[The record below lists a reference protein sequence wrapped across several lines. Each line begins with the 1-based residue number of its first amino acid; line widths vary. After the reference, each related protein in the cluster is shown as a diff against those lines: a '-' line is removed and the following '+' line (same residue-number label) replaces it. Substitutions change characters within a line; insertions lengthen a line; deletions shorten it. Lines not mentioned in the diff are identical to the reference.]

1 MTGRQPVVTSRVLTR
16 RRERSGAASSL
27 TPMTQHADLT
37 PRQAWERLESD
48 PDAVLVDVR
57 TSAEWSFVGL
67 PDLTSIGKRVV
78 PIEWTTFPEGA
89 PNPRFLDDLRASI
102 PTDDTPVL
110 FLCRSGAR
118 SVAATAAA
126 TAAGYTAA
134 HNVSEGFE
142 GDLDAQGHRAV
153 NGWKQAGLPW
163 RQG

>member
-1 MTGRQPVVTSRVLTR
+1 
-16 RRERSGAASSL
+16 
-27 TPMTQHADLT
+27 MTQHADLT

-67 PDLTSIGKRVV
+67 PDLTSVGKRVV

-118 SVAATAAA
+118 SAAATAAA

-134 HNVSEGFE
+134 HNVAEGFE
-142 GDLDAQGHRAV
+142 GDLDAQGHRVV